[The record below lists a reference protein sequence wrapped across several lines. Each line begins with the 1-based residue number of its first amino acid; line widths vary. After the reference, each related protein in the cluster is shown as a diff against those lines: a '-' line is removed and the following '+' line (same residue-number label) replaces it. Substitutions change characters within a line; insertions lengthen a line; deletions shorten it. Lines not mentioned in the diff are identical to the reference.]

1 MSLAGTVLLV
11 DDEPEVLEAYAAILR
26 RHESLHVLV
35 ASSAAQGLEAARIH
49 RPDLIL
55 SDLAMAD
62 MDGVAFCRAV
72 RSDPSLPGTLFVL
85 VTGVANASSGLDRE
99 AGVDDVITKPVTA
112 EELTAKV
119 GAMLRLKRVYD
130 ELRAD
135 KLELE
140 RLHEAMAQRFE
151 QLLSLLVHIVDLS
164 VPGSALRGT
173 ETARLAARLAER
185 FEVPSVLLRDLD
197 VAARLHEI
205 GKVLLRADPTD
216 GEGPED
222 VIEGDEWRYAVAAK
236 ELFERTEGLES
247 AAELVGAMFENW
259 DGTGHPDRLRQGQI
273 PLRARILRI
282 LIDYQHLLES
292 GMAASPV
299 AAVEALQHHAGTRYD
314 PLAIAYFDAIIRAS
328 AESDW
333 QETRTRVPVSG
344 LTDGMVLADDLF
356 TSSGVKLLAKG
367 ATISAPSLEAI
378 LRRHR
383 SDPIVHGA
391 WIERK
396 SIRG

>member
-1 MSLAGTVLLV
+1 
-11 DDEPEVLEAYAAILR
+11 
-26 RHESLHVLV
+26 
-35 ASSAAQGLEAARIH
+35 
-49 RPDLIL
+49 
-55 SDLAMAD
+55 
-62 MDGVAFCRAV
+62 
-72 RSDPSLPGTLFVL
+72 
-85 VTGVANASSGLDRE
+85 
-99 AGVDDVITKPVTA
+99 
-112 EELTAKV
+112 
-119 GAMLRLKRVYD
+119 
-130 ELRAD
+130 
-135 KLELE
+135 
-140 RLHEAMAQRFE
+140 
-151 QLLSLLVHIVDLS
+151 
-164 VPGSALRGT
+164 
-173 ETARLAARLAER
+173 
-185 FEVPSVLLRDLD
+185 
-197 VAARLHEI
+197 
-205 GKVLLRADPTD
+205 
-216 GEGPED
+216 
-222 VIEGDEWRYAVAAK
+222 AVAAK